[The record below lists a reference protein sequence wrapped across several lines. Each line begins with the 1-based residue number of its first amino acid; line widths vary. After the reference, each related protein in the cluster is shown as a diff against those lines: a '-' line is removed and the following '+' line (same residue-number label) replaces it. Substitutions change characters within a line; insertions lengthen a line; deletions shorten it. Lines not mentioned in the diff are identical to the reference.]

1 MAAGSNPHQQKSE
14 KLQQGSQKR
23 AWTSTAPGQM
33 DISYHRQVIKSGTYL
48 CSSANSQHQTSVSKA
63 MGSQV
68 RGLED
73 QVGLWPDRAGRR
85 RPSPFAL
92 PGHPSYRRRA
102 GTSSPGL
109 CARPRATRALP
120 ADNGNLRG
128 LHACGRRHR
137 EMRDGQR
144 DETPL
149 PRAGPPRPRLP
160 PCHGRPLAPRP
171 PPPRGRD

>member
-1 MAAGSNPHQQKSE
+1 MHQLLSCQAPPCTSDNSALWENTDIKHTSFRNEVGSV
-14 KLQQGSQKR
+14 
-23 AWTSTAPGQM
+23 
-33 DISYHRQVIKSGTYL
+33 QVIKSGTYL